1 MVDVPSHVQFEL
13 RDLADVVADEV
24 GTNFRA
30 TNTNDQVAG
39 ARSVYFNHLRFDG
52 GRVVFSNDASFPATV
67 EAAAGSV
74 DVAIASGSLMV
85 AEPVSF
91 PRMTLEVPENS
102 ITRLTLEI
110 GGTRY
115 TASESTS
122 QGTTTFVWDE
132 IFVNR
137 ADTYSVRLLA
147 TMHNSATGN
156 VILSPAIISA
166 SAFDNYGRVTFLN
179 TDRNSE
185 DAVAGRVQI
194 STIRV
199 ATPRFTL
206 SNNLSSTVNAVV
218 DETATR
224 IIFDG
229 TMLSRRNMTVNSISF
244 VATGTTLTNLGD
256 VDFDLIVDGRT
267 VDSKTI
273 RMSNP
278 ANLSTTF
285 NTNINLT
292 ADQAQTIRI
301 QASLAAEDTAR
312 MVGTVVANGTDVDG
326 NPAISSPINTVA
338 FAILEKA
345 SISVTND
352 GTIASQVRPEGA
364 NARLTDFTISTQ
376 DGTINLSRVEVNGL
390 GFPANQTATLN
401 IAGNTYQGS
410 VDTNGEVITFDDI
423 NLSLV
428 SADHKAFVTTNV
440 NTDS

>member
-1 MVDVPSHVQFEL
+1 
-13 RDLADVVADEV
+13 
-24 GTNFRA
+24 
-30 TNTNDQVAG
+30 
-39 ARSVYFNHLRFDG
+39 
-52 GRVVFSNDASFPATV
+52 
-67 EAAAGSV
+67 
-74 DVAIASGSLMV
+74 
-85 AEPVSF
+85 
-91 PRMTLEVPENS
+91 
-102 ITRLTLEI
+102 
-110 GGTRY
+110 
-115 TASESTS
+115 
-122 QGTTTFVWDE
+122 
-132 IFVNR
+132 
-137 ADTYSVRLLA
+137 
-147 TMHNSATGN
+147 
-156 VILSPAIISA
+156 
-166 SAFDNYGRVTFLN
+166 
-179 TDRNSE
+179 
-185 DAVAGRVQI
+185 
-194 STIRV
+194 
-199 ATPRFTL
+199 
-206 SNNLSSTVNAVV
+206 
-218 DETATR
+218 
-224 IIFDG
+224 
-229 TMLSRRNMTVNSISF
+229 
-244 VATGTTLTNLGD
+244 
-256 VDFDLIVDGRT
+256 
-267 VDSKTI
+267 
-273 RMSNP
+273 
-278 ANLSTTF
+278 
-285 NTNINLT
+285 LT